1 VGLMST
7 VSKIWLSVALTGSSV
22 KAQNRIKLFVAHK
35 MAQNNCIVKKVHE
48 GMTELLQLLIEYK
61 LCLERQ
67 LHKVAVRLCAAIKLT
82 EKINRWMSREG
93 RFRSAS

>member
-1 VGLMST
+1 MGLMST

-48 GMTELLQLLIEYK
+48 GMTELLQLLTQNTNYVWRDNCTK
-61 LCLERQ
+61 LLSDFVQ
-67 LHKVAVRLCAAIKLT
+67 L
-82 EKINRWMSREG
+82 
-93 RFRSAS
+93 